1 MKPKFL
7 LVPGMLLLGGCAVN
21 PWLPYQEAVRC
32 HLDDKGP
39 ACDKLYK
46 QVIKADPKLRGIHA
60 SYGTHLLLQGNKEEA
75 AKEFQIEQANYPSES
90 TKSIALLLNPAA
102 AAAPAPEP
110 AKPVADTTAKAP
122 APAAATTPV
131 AAPATKS
138 GKSAKNAAA
147 KESKN
152 AK

>member
-75 AKEFQIEQANYPSES
+75 AKEFQIEQTNYPSES
-90 TKSIALLLNPAA
+90 TKSIALLLNPTAA
-102 AAAPAPEP
+102 VAAAPEP
-110 AKPVADTTAKAP
+110 AKPAVDTTAKVAT
-122 APAAATTPV
+122 PAAAAPV
-131 AAPATKS
+131 AAPA
-138 GKSAKNAAA
+138 AKT
-147 KESKN
+147 SKN
-152 AK
+152 AKNTAATKESNRAK